1 MTDRPPE
8 LRLFTD
14 ELIVDNFAGGGGAST
29 GIRQAIGRDPDIA
42 INHDREALALYRANH
57 PTTRVLCEDVFDV
70 NPRMVCG
77 GRRVGLLWASPD
89 CTFFSKARGGVPHR
103 DRDRARRR
111 RGLAGVVLR
120 WAAEVRPRVI
130 IVENVEEFR
139 SWGPL
144 GEDGRPCPERRGLS
158 YRRWRRRL
166 ENLGYQVDERELR
179 ACDYGAPTS
188 RKRLF
193 IVACCDGRAPAW
205 PEPTHGPGRGA
216 PYRTAA
222 ECIDWTIPCPSI
234 FGRKKPLAE
243 ATLRRIARGIRR
255 YVLEAAQP
263 FIVPLTHQ
271 GDERVYSAAEPLR
284 TVTGANRGE
293 QALVMPFLS
302 TYHGE
307 KGAEEARGG
316 PLSGQLP
323 TQDTSNR
330 HALVAPVIARLG
342 QQNGNGAYVNDAC
355 DPLTT
360 VTTKAEHMLVA
371 PAAAAAARAA
381 QMRAFLL
388 AYYGTDQDPQLGLPL
403 PTLTTR
409 DRFAVMVAGVEH
421 VIVDIGM
428 RMLSPRELYLAQG
441 FPAGYVI
448 DLEVDGRA
456 LTKGAQ
462 VRMVGNSVSP
472 WPAAQLVRAQFQARA
487 AAEVA

>member
-57 PTTRVLCEDVFDV
+57 PTTRVL
-70 NPRMVCG
+70 
-77 GRRVGLLWASPD
+77 W
-89 CTFFSKARGGVPHR
+89 
-103 DRDRARRR
+103 
-111 RGLAGVVLR
+111 
-120 WAAEVRPRVI
+120 
-130 IVENVEEFR
+130 
-139 SWGPL
+139 
-144 GEDGRPCPERRGLS
+144 
-158 YRRWRRRL
+158 
-166 ENLGYQVDERELR
+166 
-179 ACDYGAPTS
+179 
-188 RKRLF
+188 
-193 IVACCDGRAPAW
+193 
-205 PEPTHGPGRGA
+205 
-216 PYRTAA
+216 
-222 ECIDWTIPCPSI
+222 
-234 FGRKKPLAE
+234 
-243 ATLRRIARGIRR
+243 
-255 YVLEAAQP
+255 
-263 FIVPLTHQ
+263 
-271 GDERVYSAAEPLR
+271 
-284 TVTGANRGE
+284 

-409 DRFAVMVAGVEH
+409 DRFAVVMVAGVEH